1 MSTAGREVPAGFKT
15 ILLDRGKKLVFPHN
29 LSFFLVS
36 PPMSFA
42 SKQTAKAS
50 RKFFLMSM
58 QRVFLQITDYLRSAS
73 MTDMCP
79 QSTERRSSNRMMAEE
94 GKTDLQIVSE

>member
-15 ILLDRGKKLVFPHN
+15 ILLDRGKKLVFPHK

-50 RKFFLMSM
+50 RIFFDEHAES
-58 QRVFLQITDYLRSAS
+58 VFADFRLPQVSINDRYVSPKHREAVLQQNDGRRGENRSA
-73 MTDMCP
+73 D
-79 QSTERRSSNRMMAEE
+79 
-94 GKTDLQIVSE
+94 SE